1 VTAPVVRA
9 ADEEQCGRG
18 GAVPYP
24 EDLLME
30 DERIVVHKHPHW
42 KMLVLPVVLF
52 LLIVALSGFFAAVIE
67 GSSWERNGWIA
78 LGVLGGIGVVWLTVV
93 PLLRWR
99 TTHFVLTTRR
109 VLVREG
115 ILSRSGIDIPINR
128 INSVQFRHNVI
139 ERILGCG
146 TLIIESAAD
155 EPLEFDDIPQVER
168 VHSLLY
174 YDVNAGPWTSER

>member
-1 VTAPVVRA
+1 
-9 ADEEQCGRG
+9 
-18 GAVPYP
+18 VPYP
-24 EDLLME
+24 EDLLLG
-30 DERIVVHKHPHW
+30 DERVVIHKHPHW
-42 KMLVLPVVLF
+42 KMLVLPVVF
-52 LLIVALSGFFAAVIE
+52 LLIIVAACGFLAAVVA
-67 GSSWERNGWIA
+67 GQSWEFYGWIA
-78 LGVLGGIGVVWLTVV
+78 LGVLGGVGVVWLTVV

-115 ILSRSGIDIPINR
+115 ILTRSGIDIPISR
-128 INSVQFRHNVI
+128 INSVQFRNTVI

-146 TLIIESAAD
+146 TLIIESASD

-174 YDVNAGPWTSER
+174 YDMHPHDMNPREITPETSTQDRRRDER